1 MNARRRIKPFA
12 AAIALVASCAASGI
26 AASPAAAATCTY
38 SANGNWTTGGSCGS
52 TPASTDTAVIDS
64 GITVTVDADHS
75 IAGITMNGGTIT
87 FSGANP
93 TLTDTGP
100 FSSTS
105 SDTLIGNGTL
115 SVAGTETHSS
125 SQLTMESSAD
135 LVLNST
141 GGISGGD
148 ICLLGDTGGTT
159 TDDPSLQIN
168 GTFTLGSGADSV
180 PLSCNTGIDGPA
192 IQVGGTGT
200 VVDARPGTTTIGT
213 PMQVAQGGLLHVTA
227 GTLQLVG
234 GTKGATDDGQWS
246 IDAGTT
252 LGLNDSFSGTT
263 LGPHS
268 AVDGAGTLDVGGA
281 LTVPSGATFTISNL
295 TLGGTLTLND
305 NAAAYTP
312 VAITL
317 GGTLAGD
324 RDVIPGS
331 LVDTA
336 GGILSG
342 PYTTTIGA
350 AATFTLSSQLSVED
364 RAQLVFNRDFTL
376 GAGADLCL
384 LGTGPGTAD
393 DPSILLNS
401 TLTIGSAAPATPIAC
416 NSGLD
421 APAFRVGS
429 AGTLVDARPGTT
441 TIVPGVVNAGT
452 VSVGNGETLNTSGYD
467 QTGGTTTVA
476 SGGTFGGNVT
486 LTGGALS
493 GGGTLTGSL
502 VNTSGTVQPGAS
514 PGILTV
520 NGDYSQGPGGMLQVE
535 INGTTPGTQYD
546 QLAVGGNASLDGALA
561 IVTGGGFD
569 PAVTDTFD
577 VLTATGTVSG
587 TFGTLTGA
595 QLAGKAY
602 SAQYTAGAP
611 GQVTLALSPTATAPV
626 NQTPPSI
633 PSSAH
638 PGDTVTCNAGT
649 WTGSQAF
656 AFAWLRDGT
665 QIATG
670 SSYAVAAGDIGH
682 ALVCRVTAT
691 GAGASTNATSNSLVP
706 TAVAVP
712 IAAPANMAPPS
723 IPAAAGVGDALM
735 CTPGSWTGSPAFAF
749 GWLRDGT
756 PVTGATGRFFLVG
769 SGDVGHALSCRVT
782 ATNAG
787 GSASATSNTVTPQAP
802 PVKIV
807 GLPASQACV
816 PGGLSVRVLVLPG
829 GLKRVV
835 VFLDSK
841 RIFTSHKADFR
852 LKIPKGKISA
862 GRHRLRIHGSYR
874 AGMVNKSFSFA
885 KCRGGGRS
893 PVIKVR
899 NVPSRTA
906 CRVTPFSFHVVVI
919 GTLPKSVRVT
929 LDGKPLAT
937 LRKLQFTL
945 SIDVPPLAAGKHEV
959 LIVAADRFGNSSR
972 HAIDFVHC

>member
-1 MNARRRIKPFA
+1 MRRTKPFA
-12 AAIALVASCAASGI
+12 AAVVLVATCAAFGI

-87 FSGANP
+87 FSGSNP
-93 TLTDTGP
+93 TLSDTGP

-125 SQLTMESSAD
+125 SQLTIENSAD

-148 ICLLGDTGGTT
+148 ICLLGSTGGTT

-180 PLSCNTGIDGPA
+180 PFSCNTGIDSAA

-200 VVDARPGTTTIGT
+200 IVDARPGTTSIGT

-227 GTLQLVG
+227 GALQLVG
-234 GTKGATDDGQWS
+234 GSKGATDDGRWS

-252 LGLNDSFSGTT
+252 LGVNDSFSGTT

-268 AVDGAGTLDVGGA
+268 AIDGAGTLDVEGA

-295 TLGGTLTLND
+295 TLGGTVTLDD

-312 VAITL
+312 AAITL

-324 RDVIPGS
+324 RDVTPGS

-336 GGILSG
+336 GGALTG
-342 PYTTTIGA
+342 PFTTTIGA
-350 AATFTLSSQLSVED
+350 AATFTLSSQLAVED
-364 RAQLVFNRDFTL
+364 RARLVFNRDLTL
-376 GAGADLCL
+376 GAGADFCL

-393 DPSILLNS
+393 DPSILVNG

-421 APAFRVGS
+421 SPAFLVGS
-429 AGTLVDARPGTT
+429 AGALVDARPGATA
-441 TIVPGVVNAGT
+441 IVPAIGNAGT
-452 VSVGNGETLNTSGYD
+452 VSVGNGQTLNTSGYD
-467 QTGGTTTVA
+467 QSGGTTTVA
-476 SGGTFGGNVT
+476 SGGTFGGNMT

-502 VNTSGTVQPGAS
+502 VNTAGSVRPGAS

-520 NGDYSQGPGGMLQVE
+520 NGDYSQGPGGTLQVE

-546 QLAVGGNASLDGALA
+546 QLAVGGNASLDGTLA

-569 PAVTDTFD
+569 PALTDTFD

-587 TFGTLTGA
+587 AFGTLTGA

-626 NQTPPSI
+626 NQTAPSI

-638 PGDTVTCNAGT
+638 PADTVTCNPGN
-649 WTGSQAF
+649 WTGSPAF
-656 AFAWLRDGT
+656 AFAWLRDGV
-665 QIATG
+665 QITTG
-670 SSYAVAAGDIGH
+670 SSYTVTAGDVGH
-682 ALVCRVTAT
+682 SLVCRVTAT
-691 GAGASTNATSNSLVP
+691 SARGSTNAASNSLVP
-706 TAVAVP
+706 TAVVVP
-712 IAAPANMAPPS
+712 IAAPANTAPPS
-723 IPAAAGVGDALM
+723 IPAAAGVGDALV
-735 CTPGSWTGSPAFAF
+735 CTPGTWTGSPAFAF
-749 GWLRDGT
+749 RWLRDGA
-756 PVTGATGRFFLVG
+756 PVAGATGQFFVVG
-769 SGDVGHALSCRVT
+769 SGDVGHVLSCRVT

-802 PVKIV
+802 PVTIA
-807 GLPASQACV
+807 GLPADQGCV
-816 PGGLSVRVLVLPG
+816 PGGLSLGVRVLSA

-835 VFLDSK
+835 ALLDGK
-841 RIFTSHKADFR
+841 PIFTSHNAHFR
-852 LKIPKGKISA
+852 LAIPKGEISA

-874 AGMVNKSFSFA
+874 AGMVNKSFSFV

-893 PVIKVR
+893 PRIEVGG
-899 NVPSRTA
+899 VPSRTA
-906 CRVTPFSFHVVVI
+906 CRATPFTFHAVVI
-919 GTLPKSVRVT
+919 GTLPKSIRVT
-929 LDGKPLAT
+929 LDGKPVT
-937 LRKLQFTL
+937 KPGKLRFRV
-945 SIDVPPLAAGKHEV
+945 SIDVPALAAGQHEV
-959 LIVAADRFGNSSR
+959 LIVATDRFGNSGR
-972 HAIDFVHC
+972 FAIDFLHC